1 MSSPAAPPQS
11 VKARLRKKDGT
22 PAEPFKAGPP
32 PVLKRKRS
40 DKTEKE
46 NQQQETHTDSDHPPA
61 KKLKTLAADDE
72 DLTPRSTDTLTLRLP
87 QKASAKPPKRYK
99 GKKRRGS
106 FSSDLPSDLIDYDA
120 IPDNPSTTMV
130 EDTPSPKPI
139 PKPKK
144 PMSVKPKKANK
155 KLTKQ
160 TEDQLQSLDDLDIV
174 PVPAAPPTKPKTR
187 SKKPVQQVAK
197 PAVAEVLPVLN
208 DVAKESRMKVSKA
221 KL

>member
-22 PAEPFKAGPP
+22 PAEPFKAKPP

-61 KKLKTLAADDE
+61 KKLKTMVAKDG
-72 DLTPRSTDTLTLRLP
+72 DLTPRSTDTLTLRPP

-130 EDTPSPKPI
+130 EDTSSLKPI
-139 PKPKK
+139 PKSKK

-155 KLTKQ
+155 KSAKQ
-160 TEDQLQSLDDLDIV
+160 TKDQLQSLEDLDIV
-174 PVPAAPPTKPKTR
+174 PAPIKSKNR
-187 SKKPVQQVAK
+187 SKKSIQQVAK

-208 DVAKESRMKVSKA
+208 DVAKESPMEVSKA